1 MRIVYRGGHFMEKI
15 VAKRLVRWRGGV
27 AMRDRLTYAKH
38 GMKKPLG
45 QLAKINGQRAV
56 AYLDKDNKIKSY
68 TTVDEINDMF
78 CEEKNIPEYEL
89 DFWHIYHDYRRR
101 VIWFLF
107 INLLCRAIRRRNV
120 PDSIP
125 KSGCCLAFSIPVR
138 FPTKKSSWKMKKEN
152 RQIGGLRKCN
162 HIKSL

>member
-1 MRIVYRGGHFMEKI
+1 
-15 VAKRLVRWRGGV
+15 
-27 AMRDRLTYAKH
+27 MRDRLTYAKK

-89 DFWHIYHDYRRR
+89 DF
-101 VIWFLF
+101 
-107 INLLCRAIRRRNV
+107 
-120 PDSIP
+120 
-125 KSGCCLAFSIPVR
+125 
-138 FPTKKSSWKMKKEN
+138 
-152 RQIGGLRKCN
+152 
-162 HIKSL
+162 